1 MSGCACCAMSRYLP
15 PFQKAKTFFA
25 LNSKPNGPVSL
36 FTTVFR
42 HSVKSLPAVCCNDGN
57 DGRGL
62 NLEKAGLSFSSFNA
76 MPAKITKK

>member
-1 MSGCACCAMSRYLP
+1 MRAVLCHAICY
-15 PFQKAKTFFA
+15 PFKKLKCFSHQ

-36 FTTVFR
+36 LTTVFR
-42 HSVKSLPAVCCNDGN
+42 HSVKSLPTDGN
-57 DGRGL
+57 DGHGL